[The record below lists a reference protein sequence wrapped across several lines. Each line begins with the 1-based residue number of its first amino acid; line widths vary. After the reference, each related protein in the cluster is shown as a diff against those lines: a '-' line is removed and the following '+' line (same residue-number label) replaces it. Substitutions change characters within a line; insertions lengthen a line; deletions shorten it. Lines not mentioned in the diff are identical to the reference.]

1 MGRSS
6 RIDFV
11 GAFEKGWTFY
21 KGNFKKLVIWG
32 AFLASPLLFFAMN
45 LTAGFITTFVLE
57 GFFMVLLANA
67 IVHAV
72 SGTPTDILNP
82 RVFTFFAKNGVLL
95 SVIMLPLLTLASVIL
110 VVPAVLLFSA
120 FMFSFFLI
128 AEKRVSSVDSMM
140 QSMQMTKGSRF
151 PLFLFSAVFFFAIIL
166 CSVSLGLLP
175 PLGFVLF
182 SGVLPYLFCV
192 IYQFYRDLENK

>member
-6 RIDFV
+6 KIDFV
-11 GAFEKGWTFY
+11 GAFEKGWTIY
-21 KGNFKKLVIWG
+21 KANLKKLVLWG
-32 AFLASPLLFFAMN
+32 VLLASPLLFFALN

-72 SGTPTDILNP
+72 NNTSPDIFNP
-82 RVFTFFAKNGVLL
+82 KAAIFFIKNGVLL
-95 SVIMLPLLTLASVIL
+95 SIVLFPLLTLASVIL

-128 AEKRVSSVDSMM
+128 AEKRSSSIDSMM
-140 QSMQMTKGSRF
+140 ASMQMSKGNRI
-151 PLFLFSAVFFFAIIL
+151 PLFLFSAVFFFAVIL
-166 CSVSLGLLP
+166 CSVSLGIFL

>member
-6 RIDFV
+6 KIDFV

-21 KGNFKKLVIWG
+21 KANLKKLVLWG
-32 AFLASPLLFFAMN
+32 ALLASPQLFFAMN

-67 IVHAV
+67 IVHAADN
-72 SGTPTDILNP
+72 TPTDILNP
-82 RVFTFFAKNGVLL
+82 RVFVFFAKNGVLL
-95 SVIMLPLLTLASVIL
+95 SVILFPLLTLASVIL
-110 VVPAVLLFSA
+110 VIPAVLLFSA

-128 AEKRVSSVDSMM
+128 AEKRSSAVDSMM
-140 QSMQMTKGSRF
+140 LSMQMTKGSRI
-151 PLFLFSAVFFFAIIL
+151 PLFLFSAVFFFAIML
-166 CSVSLGLLP
+166 CSVSLGLFL

-182 SGVLPYLFCV
+182 SGILPYLFCV
-192 IYQFYRDLENK
+192 IYQFYRDLEN